1 MEDKK
6 RNLKIMLER
15 TEELLIKENQK
26 TVLFMT
32 IYYIVLCG
40 IMMYAQNGNIKDII
54 VEAVVLG
61 IFISVLT
68 IIVYVFFTSIFT
80 KKEDLE
86 KMILKLKIQI
96 DRIDRKGL
104 SDESIE
110 LMDFIDEDE
119 DRW

>member
-68 IIVYVFFTSIFT
+68 IIVYVFFTSVFT
-80 KKEDLE
+80 NKNSLE
-86 KMILKLKIQI
+86 KTIAKLKVEIE
-96 DRIDRKGL
+96 RIDRTEL
-104 SDESIE
+104 SD
-110 LMDFIDEDE
+110 DFIDEE
-119 DRW
+119 I